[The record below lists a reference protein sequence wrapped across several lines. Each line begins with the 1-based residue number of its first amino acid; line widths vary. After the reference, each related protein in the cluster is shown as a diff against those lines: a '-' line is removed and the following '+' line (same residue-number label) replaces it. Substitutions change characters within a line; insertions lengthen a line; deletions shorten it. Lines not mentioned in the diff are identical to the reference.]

1 MKFSRSSR
9 SVFGAVL
16 RTAGSIFLIL
26 GHEWQGV
33 DAFKTGTIVRVP
45 YKLERHDDIRFSA
58 LLRESK
64 DNIERSVTNARLG
77 STRPNTMLRMNPQS
91 EETTS
96 LNSSSAI
103 NFPLVTQNLANQAL
117 IGFQIWTG
125 GSGFRVLSEESHFG
139 VGAIILGIAGM
150 IPMIALSRA
159 IETSES
165 PLVSGLNLSTNMAVL
180 RLFGPTS
187 KPILAFLV
195 SLLMAAS
202 TGIVEETVFRG
213 QCKCYMVFCRPTKFS
228 S

>member
-1 MKFSRSSR
+1 MSSR
-9 SVFGAVL
+9 TVVGAVL
-16 RTAGSIFLIL
+16 LTAGSVFLIL
-26 GHEWQGV
+26 GHEWQSV
-33 DAFKTGTIVRVP
+33 DAFKMGTILRVP
-45 YKLERHDDIRFSA
+45 YKLEQRDCFRVPSLSTGSSDHVEH
-58 LLRESK
+58 L
-64 DNIERSVTNARLG
+64 VTPARLG
-77 STRPNTMLRMNPQS
+77 SRRPNTMLRMNSQS

-96 LNSSSAI
+96 LSSPPSI

-139 VGAIILGIAGM
+139 VGAVLLGIVGA
-150 IPMIALSRA
+150 IPMLALSRA

-195 SLLMAAS
+195 SLLMATS

-213 QCKCYMVFCRPTKFS
+213 QCKCYTVFW
-228 S
+228 